1 MINEENDEGRKMMR
15 VKDEIR
21 KMIMEELNMKEKNE
35 ERKMMTEE

>member
-1 MINEENDEGRKMMR
+1 MRNEENDEGRKMMR

-21 KMIMEELNMKEKNE
+21 KMIKEELNMKEKNE

>member
-21 KMIMEELNMKEKNE
+21 KMIKEELNMKEKNE